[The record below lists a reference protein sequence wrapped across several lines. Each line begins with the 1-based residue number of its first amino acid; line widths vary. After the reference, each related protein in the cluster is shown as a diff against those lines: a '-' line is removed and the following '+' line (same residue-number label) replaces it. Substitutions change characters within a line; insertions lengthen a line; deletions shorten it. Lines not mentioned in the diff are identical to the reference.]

1 MSLYVCVCTNAVY
14 MLCAYCIYNY
24 VNIFEAR
31 SLYSTSHLKTLLLIQ
46 TQNDINELFTFNKMQ
61 LLSRKEINKQAT
73 NVDMSNP
80 YRCLLH
86 THILAKIDKIIYSF
100 TCTHKHSYQN
110 T

>member
-31 SLYSTSHLKTLLLIQ
+31 SLYSTSHLKNLLLIQ

-73 NVDMSNP
+73 NVWYGNILFDI
-80 YRCLLH
+80 LH
-86 THILAKIDKIIYSF
+86 NNIKYTDSV
-100 TCTHKHSYQN
+100 
-110 T
+110 